1 MKKIFKIGHFCFQVV
16 YPTELMI
23 PHHFLQFE
31 VKNENINYVY
41 DISICHIL
49 PIIDG
54 KIIAQRDDI
63 IVYQTSN
70 GEARMIGMK
79 GRSDYYACY
88 EEVDSKH
95 AKIIVDSHS
104 LDLFSIDP
112 VFVSIFALERHLLK
126 SNEFILHCS
135 YIEYQNKAL
144 LFSGPSGIGKST
156 QADLWQLY
164 LESKIINGDR
174 ALIGF
179 NEDGYLAQGWP
190 VCGTSNIC
198 HNLSLPIQ
206 AIIMLE
212 QGEENH
218 ITQLSKGQAF
228 SLLYSQ
234 ITMNKWNYLDHL
246 KTMDLIEHL
255 ICTIPIYQYTCTIS
269 KEAVLYLKHTIYK
282 D

>member
-1 MKKIFKIGHFCFQVV
+1 MKKTFRIGHFCFQVV
-16 YPTELMI
+16 YPSELI
-23 PHHFLQFE
+23 IHIHFLQFE
-31 VKNENINYVY
+31 VKSDNIHYRY
-41 DISICHIL
+41 DISICDIL
-49 PIIDG
+49 PKIDG
-54 KIIAQRDDI
+54 KIIAQREDI
-63 IVYQTSN
+63 IVYQTLD

-79 GRSDYYACY
+79 GKSDYYACY
-88 EEVDSKH
+88 QEVDSQH
-95 AKIIVDSHS
+95 AKIIINSHC

-126 SNEFILHCS
+126 NNEFILHCS

-156 QADLWQLY
+156 QADLWKFY
-164 LESKIINGDR
+164 LGSKIINGDR

-179 NEDGYLAQGWP
+179 NEDCYFAEGWP
-190 VCGTSNIC
+190 VCGTSGIC

-212 QGEENH
+212 QGQENH
-218 ITQLSKGQAF
+218 MTQLSKGQAF

-234 ITMNKWNYLDHL
+234 ITMNKWNYGDHL
-246 KTMDLIEHL
+246 KTMDLIDHL
-255 ICTIPIYQYTCTIS
+255 ICHIPVYQYTCTVS